1 MTEEQESWREI
12 SGSSGYLVS
21 NFGRVKSLNF
31 NRTGKPGILKQ
42 TQCGSYNTVNIRG
55 KIRLVHRL
63 VAEAFIP
70 NPEKKPQVNHISCD
84 THDNRADN
92 LEWVTREENLIKY
105 FQSDKFKQIA
115 EEQRRIAHEEKQKRN
130 ASI

>member
-1 MTEEQESWREI
+1 MTEEREVWREI
-12 SGSSGYLVS
+12 SVASGYLVS

-31 NRTGKPGILKQ
+31 NRTGKPVFLKQ

-70 NPEKKPQVNHISCD
+70 NPENKPQVNHISCD
-84 THDNRADN
+84 THDNRVEN
-92 LEWVTREENLIKY
+92 LEWVTRDENFEKY
-105 FQSDKFKQIA
+105 WASEKYRRILS
-115 EEQRRIAHEEKQKRN
+115 EQRKVIEN
-130 ASI
+130 GF

>member
-1 MTEEQESWREI
+1 MTDEQEVWSKVN
-12 SGSSGYLVS
+12 GSSGYLVS
-21 NFGRVKSLNF
+21 TFGRVKSLNF

-42 TQCGSYNTVNIRG
+42 TKSGRYSTVNIRG

-70 NPEKKPQVNHISCD
+70 NPDNKPQVNHISCD

-92 LEWVTREENLIKY
+92 LEWVTRDENLEKY
-105 FQSDKFKQIA
+105 WNSDKYRRILS
-115 EEQRRIAHEEKQKRN
+115 EQRKVIEDGN
-130 ASI
+130 

>member
-1 MTEEQESWREI
+1 MTEEREVWREI
-12 SGSSGYLVS
+12 TGSSGYLVS

-31 NRTGKPGILKQ
+31 NRTGKPGILKP

-70 NPEKKPQVNHISCD
+70 NPERKPQVNHISCD
-84 THDNRADN
+84 THDNRVEN
-92 LEWVTREENLIKY
+92 LEWVTRDENLQKY
-105 FQSDKFKQIA
+105 WASDKYRRILS
-115 EEQRRIAHEEKQKRN
+115 EQRKVIEN
-130 ASI
+130 AN